1 MDEVILARHGESE
14 LSVVGIVNG
23 DPAVACALTATG
35 REQARRLGERLA
47 DTELDLCVTSEFER
61 AGETADLAL
70 AGRAVPRLVLPELND
85 VRFGSFEGGT
95 LTDYRKWAAA
105 NEPTV
110 EAPGGGE
117 SRAAT
122 VARYARAYRTLLARP
137 ERTILVVAHG
147 LPIRYVLNAL
157 EGQGP
162 APLVAQIPYAEPY
175 VLGHADLLHA
185 AEFLEGWA
193 VRPSWTNTP

>member
-14 LSVVGIVNG
+14 LSVVGTVNG

-35 REQARRLGERLA
+35 EEQARRLGELLA

-61 AGETADLAL
+61 VRETAELAL
-70 AGRAVPRLVLPELND
+70 AGRDVPRLVLPELND
-85 VRFGSFEGGT
+85 VRFGSFEGRT
-95 LTDYRKWAAA
+95 LADYREWAGA

-117 SRAAT
+117 SRSVT
-122 VARYARAYRTLLARP
+122 VARYASAYRTILARP
-137 ERTILVVAHG
+137 ERTILVVTHG

-157 EGQGP
+157 DGTDP
-162 APLVAQIPYAEPY
+162 APLVEQVAYAEPY
-175 VLGHADLLHA
+175 RLSSAQLRA
-185 AEFLEGWA
+185 AVERLEQWA
-193 VRPSWTNTP
+193 AAPAWR